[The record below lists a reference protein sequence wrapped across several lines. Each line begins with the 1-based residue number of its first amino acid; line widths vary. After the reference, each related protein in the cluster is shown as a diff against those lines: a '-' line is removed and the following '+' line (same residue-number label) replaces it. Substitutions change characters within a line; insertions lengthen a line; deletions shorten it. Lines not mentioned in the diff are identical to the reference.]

1 MAVTFSSSTMY
12 SGTTAL
18 TNGTK
23 YTALGGT
30 YNNGYITATSASS
43 YRYYNFSTT
52 YKTVLKCTTDTALK
66 AVTLQHYSAG
76 TTGSGTMYV
85 SKSSSASSYASSS
98 NLYGSATITVKT
110 SSQTTTV
117 NLTKP
122 IAAGATFY
130 IWLIGSSSTAVSI
143 FAAQY
148 ASTGKA
154 VPGGTTVATY
164 TVKYN
169 ANGGSN
175 APSNQTKYNG
185 YSLTLSTTKPTKA
198 TTTSTS
204 NFTIT
209 GNANGGNANK
219 TATAT
224 KSTPTTYAFK
234 NWNTKA
240 DGSGTSYA
248 SGASYTGN
256 AALSLYAQYTG
267 TTGTATYSNNTLAA
281 LANPTRSNSTSDGY
295 TVTFNANGGG
305 TAPSAQ
311 TAQNTTSYA
320 FKGWGDTSTST
331 TALASTTAYT
341 SAKTVY
347 AIWTPTTTNGSIT
360 LPSMTRSGYTFLGW
374 ATSSTATSGTT
385 GSYKPTANTT
395 LYAVW
400 KSEGGVS
407 ICIDGE
413 FVSAIPYIYT
423 NNEWVQAVPH
433 VYTDGEWKASTG
445 V

>member
-23 YTALGGT
+23 YSSLGGT
-30 YNNGYITATSASS
+30 YQNGYIYATGATS

-98 NLYGSATITVKT
+98 NLYGSATITVKS

-122 IAAGATFY
+122 IAKGATFY

-154 VPGGTTVATY
+154 TVGGTTVTTY
-164 TVKYN
+164 TVSYN
-169 ANGGSN
+169 ANGGTG
-175 APSNQTKYNG
+175 APSAQTKYNG
-185 YSLTLSTTKPTKA
+185 FTLTLSSTKPTKA
-198 TTTSTS
+198 KTTADS

-209 GNANGGNANK
+209 GNANGGVANK

-224 KSTPTTYAFK
+224 KSIPTTYTFK
-234 NWNTKA
+234 NWNTKSN
-240 DGSGTSYA
+240 GTGTSYA
-248 SGASYTGN
+248 SGANYTGN
-256 AALSLYAQYTG
+256 AALTLYAQYTG

-281 LANPTRSNSTSDGY
+281 L
-295 TVTFNANGGG
+295 G
-305 TAPSAQ
+305 TP
-311 TAQNTTSYA
+311 
-320 FKGWGDTSTST
+320 
-331 TALASTTAYT
+331 
-341 SAKTVY
+341 
-347 AIWTPTTTNGSIT
+347 
-360 LPSMTRSGYTFLGW
+360 TRSGYTFVGW
-374 ATSSTATSGTT
+374 GSSANATTPLASTTSYTSATTV
-385 GSYKPTANTT
+385 
-395 LYAVW
+395 YAIW
-400 KSEGGVS
+400 KADGGVV
-407 ICIDGE
+407 IFDANGNPRT
-413 FVSAIPYIYT
+413 AIPYVYH
-423 NNEWVQAVPH
+423 NNEWCVTIPY
-433 VYTDGEWKASTG
+433 VYNNNEWKISTG
-445 V
+445 G

>member
-23 YTALGGT
+23 YSSLGGT
-30 YNNGYITATSASS
+30 YQNGYIYATGATS

-98 NLYGSATITVKT
+98 NLYGSATITVKS

-122 IAAGATFY
+122 IAKGATFY

-143 FAAQY
+143 FAQQY

-164 TVKYN
+164 TVSYN
-169 ANGGSN
+169 ANGGTG
-175 APSNQTKYNG
+175 APSSQTKYNG

-209 GNANGGNANK
+209 GNANGGDANK

-234 NWNTKA
+234 NWNTKS
-240 DGSGTSYA
+240 GGTGTSYA

-267 TTGTATYSNNTLAA
+267 TTGATTYSNNTLAA
-281 LANPTRSNSTSDGY
+281 LGTPTRSGY
-295 TVTFNANGGG
+295 SFV
-305 TAPSAQ
+305 
-311 TAQNTTSYA
+311 
-320 FKGWGDTSTST
+320 GWGSSASAT
-331 TALASTTAYT
+331 TPLASTTSYT
-341 SAKTVY
+341 SATTVY
-347 AIWTPTTTNGSIT
+347 AIWK
-360 LPSMTRSGYTFLGW
+360 
-374 ATSSTATSGTT
+374 AD
-385 GSYKPTANTT
+385 
-395 LYAVW
+395 
-400 KSEGGVS
+400 GGVT
-407 ICIDGE
+407 IFDADGNPRT
-413 FVSAIPYIYT
+413 AIPYVYH
-423 NNEWVQAVPH
+423 NDEWCAAIPY
-433 VYTDGEWKASTG
+433 VYHNDDWRTSTG
-445 V
+445 G